1 MDTRDFCV
9 YNQARGVFLSSKV
22 TVADSANEPLKM
34 LKVLVG
40 GLGVDAESGLLL
52 CPLHAA
58 PAVPRL
64 FPFDL
69 LYLDNDNQVVDAL
82 EIVPGVEFPI
92 FQREVASALL
102 VAHHT
107 LQSTKTARGDR
118 LLIGHK
124 EEIEQ
129 EIGSVVLPASEPAGL
144 NGKSSR
150 ESKPA
155 GNGLAA
161 LLGAV
166 SSRFVVR
173 ASALVMP
180 GSAAVTP
187 VKESPARATIPEIAA
202 QLPTDDAK
210 SETETPVISITEV
223 VLERPHTSQ
232 APTIYGQQGGVED
245 LFSNWV
251 DAPTFDSGW
260 IAHNGAPEAK
270 RAEMPRPASVPA
282 VPTPPETASESTVSR
297 AAKESMTLKV
307 QSVEAAAAAA
317 SPEVKQSPQRGEK
330 PKFPPRRGDATEIP
344 NKGTG
349 TFLKP
354 MPSQGNRWAPPQL
367 PTEVSDS
374 TRIAQP
380 PLATAY
386 TVAQYGMWQVSLP
399 TAANSHVSEERSLTG
414 KSAAFANGS
423 SKSEKAEADPKQAAM
438 AKTLESK
445 KSIEDLMVSASVP
458 RFSSVANALPEKA
471 PTAAL
476 TVAISDVAD
485 LRPLVN
491 GLKTAVEQLPERVMG
506 GAGQPLTAQ
515 TVLAVPTEV
524 EKPKVH
530 AADPSIEEIVKE
542 VRKKGAAETKKVVDA
557 KATVPTRAVAPDDK
571 KRATATS
578 QAGRSLPQASPGP
591 GNAETTRGKISSQPG
606 DANGK
611 AKEQPLTL
619 GMRFKRWL
627 NPVTPTSSDRRK
639 AYRRFVPGM
648 VAHYYTGGAPKP
660 HDVADISMTGIYLLT
675 DDRWMP
681 ETMIQM
687 TLQKPC
693 SKGERKQSITV
704 LAKIVRRGSDGVAA
718 QFVTPETLDRNSHD
732 VQPTQTTDRFALAR
746 FI

>member
-52 CPLHAA
+52 FPLRAA

-82 EIVPGVEFPI
+82 EIVPGVEFPA
-92 FQREVASALL
+92 FRGEVASALL
-102 VAHHT
+102 VAHHI
-107 LQSTKTARGDR
+107 LQSTKTAPGDH

-129 EIGSVVLPASEPAGL
+129 EIGSMDLPASEPVGL
-144 NGKSSR
+144 NGKSSG
-150 ESKPA
+150 ESKSA
-155 GNGLAA
+155 GKGLAA

-166 SSRFVVR
+166 SSRFAMR

-187 VKESPARATIPEIAA
+187 VPEAIPEIAA

-223 VLERPHTSQ
+223 VLERPHASQ
-232 APTIYGQQGGVED
+232 APTMYGQHGGVED

-270 RAEMPRPASVPA
+270 RAEMPRPASVSA
-282 VPTPPETASESTVSR
+282 VPTPPETVSESTASG
-297 AAKESMTLKV
+297 AAEEAVKSKAP
-307 QSVEAAAAAA
+307 SVEATAAAV
-317 SPEVKQSPQRGEK
+317 SPEVKQSPRREDK
-330 PKFPPRRGDATEIP
+330 PEFPARNGDAAEIP
-344 NKGTG
+344 KKGRG
-349 TFLKP
+349 TFFKP
-354 MPSQGNRWAPPQL
+354 MPPQGNRWARPQL

-374 TRIAQP
+374 TRIAQR

-399 TAANSHVSEERSLTG
+399 TAANSHGSEERSLTG
-414 KSAAFANGS
+414 KSAAFASGS
-423 SKSEKAEADPKQAAM
+423 SKSEKAEADPKQAVM
-438 AKTLESK
+438 AQTPESK
-445 KSIEDLMVSASVP
+445 KSGEDLRLSASIP
-458 RFSSVANALPEKA
+458 RFSSVAKPLQEKA
-471 PTAAL
+471 PTPAL

-485 LRPLVN
+485 LRPLVSV
-491 GLKTAVEQLPERVMG
+491 LKTAVEQLPERVMS
-506 GAGQPLTAQ
+506 GAGQTQTAQ
-515 TVLAVPTEV
+515 SALVVPTEV
-524 EKPKVH
+524 EKPEVH
-530 AADPSIEEIVKE
+530 AADMSIEQIVKE
-542 VRKKGAAETKKVVDA
+542 VRKKSAVETRSVVDP
-557 KATVPTRAVAPDDK
+557 KATVPTRAVATKPQDDK
-571 KRATATS
+571 KNATAIA
-578 QAGRSLPQASPGP
+578 QAGRSLPQASASP
-591 GNAETTRGKISSQPG
+591 GNAEPKGKISSQPG

-627 NPVTPTSSDRRK
+627 NPVAPTSSDRRK
-639 AYRRFVPGM
+639 AYRRYVPGM

-693 SKGERKQSITV
+693 AKGERKQSITV

-732 VQPTQTTDRFALAR
+732 VQPSQTTDRFALAR

>member
-1 MDTRDFCV
+1 M

-82 EIVPGVEFPI
+82 EIVPGVEFPA
-92 FQREVASALL
+92 FRREVASALL

-107 LQSTKTARGDR
+107 LQSTKTAPGDR

-129 EIGSVVLPASEPAGL
+129 EIGSVVLSASEPVGL
-144 NGKSSR
+144 NGKSSK
-150 ESKPA
+150 ESKSA

-166 SSRFVVR
+166 SSRFAMR

-187 VKESPARATIPEIAA
+187 LQSSPVPATIPEIAA

-232 APTIYGQQGGVED
+232 APTIYGQHGGVED

-270 RAEMPRPASVPA
+270 RAEMLRPASVPA
-282 VPTPPETASESTVSR
+282 VPTPPETVSESTVSR
-297 AAKESMTLKV
+297 AAEEPVKSKAP
-307 QSVEAAAAAA
+307 SVEATAAAV
-317 SPEVKQSPQRGEK
+317 SPEVKQSPQREEK
-330 PKFPPRRGDATEIP
+330 PEFPARRGDAAEIP
-344 NKGTG
+344 KKGSG

-354 MPSQGNRWAPPQL
+354 MPSQGNRWARPQL

-374 TRIAQP
+374 TRIAGP

-399 TAANSHVSEERSLTG
+399 TSANSHASEKGSLTG
-414 KSAAFANGS
+414 RTAAFANGS
-423 SKSEKAEADPKQAAM
+423 TKTEKTEADSKQAAM
-438 AKTLESK
+438 AKTPDSK
-445 KSIEDLMVSASVP
+445 KSGEDLKVSAGIP
-458 RFSSVANALPEKA
+458 LFSSARPLHEKA
-471 PTAAL
+471 PTPAL
-476 TVAISDVAD
+476 AVAISDVAD

-491 GLKTAVEQLPERVMG
+491 VLKTAEEQLPEREMS
-506 GAGQPLTAQ
+506 GAGQTQTAQ
-515 TVLAVPTEV
+515 TALVVPTEV
-524 EKPKVH
+524 EKQKVR
-530 AADPSIEEIVKE
+530 AAATSIEQIVRE
-542 VRKKGAAETKKVVDA
+542 VRKKSAAETKSAVDA
-557 KATVPTRAVAPDDK
+557 KASVPTRAVASKPPDDK
-571 KRATATS
+571 KRPTSTAP
-578 QAGRSLPQASPGP
+578 AGRSLPQPSPGQGP
-591 GNAETTRGKISSQPG
+591 GNAEPKGKSPSQPG

-627 NPVTPTSSDRRK
+627 NPVAPTNSDRRK

-693 SKGERKQSITV
+693 AKGERKQSITV